1 VRLGAQGVDR
11 RAMLKLGGAAALAML
26 ATGAPRALGLG
37 FPSAERIFVV
47 ADPRY
52 AESRSFASSLE
63 RCGASVLSLASRM
76 DRLWFDAIAPRLDG
90 SLQAVAGL
98 TLHSELFV
106 LERLAETRPC
116 YVGMHDWRCRN
127 DSRHELAGALDL
139 KGVAAALSSDER
151 EWASPL
157 GPALV
162 AAAPREFEQRRIVL
176 SRRVAAADGP
186 RFFVSWVLAPRPRS
200 PL

>member
-1 VRLGAQGVDR
+1 
-11 RAMLKLGGAAALAML
+11 MLKLGGAAALAML
-26 ATGAPRALGLG
+26 ATGAPRALGLR
-37 FPSAERIFVV
+37 FPAAERIVVV

-76 DRLWFDAIAPRLDG
+76 DRLWFDAIAPRLGG

-127 DSRHELAGALDL
+127 DSRHEL
-139 KGVAAALSSDER
+139 
-151 EWASPL
+151 
-157 GPALV
+157 
-162 AAAPREFEQRRIVL
+162 
-176 SRRVAAADGP
+176 
-186 RFFVSWVLAPRPRS
+186 
-200 PL
+200 